1 MPQFRALRPTDAEAF
16 VKYLEALDYQHAPQ
30 WSGCFCRF
38 YHTNCSMDAWIARD
52 RNDNRQETLQAIR
65 EGLMHGYLAFENDQL
80 IGWLN
85 ANAVSAYPRLAKF
98 VEPYVQTQHP
108 AAMVCFVIHPE
119 YRGQGVASGLL
130 RFAINDLMNQGM
142 TEILGFPFEDPEHP
156 QRAYHGSF
164 SMYLKA
170 GFTLVESR
178 KNQHIV
184 RYLSSLPQ

>member
-1 MPQFRALRPTDAEAF
+1 
-16 VKYLEALDYQHAPQ
+16 
-30 WSGCFCRF
+30 
-38 YHTNCSMDAWIARD
+38 
-52 RNDNRQETLQAIR
+52 
-65 EGLMHGYLAFENDQL
+65 
-80 IGWLN
+80 
-85 ANAVSAYPRLAKF
+85 
-98 VEPYVQTQHP
+98 
-108 AAMVCFVIHPE
+108 MVCFVIHPE

-156 QRAYHGSF
+156 QRAYHGSL